1 MWEWKGVD
9 KEEVMSHTIRSYSI
23 VCRARFTEESLRW
36 VNLRTNSRL
45 NDRFCTRI
53 SHLFCFRTEGGILY
67 LVLRPRTRP
76 KTFLQCFAL
85 EQQESKLTKQNIAE
99 MS

>member
-36 VNLRTNSRL
+36 VNLRTDSRL
-45 NDRFCTRI
+45 KDRFCTKK
-53 SHLFCFRTEGGILY
+53 LC
-67 LVLRPRTRP
+67 PRTRP
-76 KTFLQCFAL
+76 TTFLNYFAL
-85 EQQESKLTKQNIAE
+85 ELKEGAC
-99 MS
+99 MSFFLS